1 MKMLNKDLTK
11 KAKNIPNQVSKDKK
25 KSKKDVDSDSEYL
38 PSESDTSSESE
49 SDSDCESS
57 DDEAIISN
65 VKKSEKTPET
75 KSKKNKPNLIKEMK
89 DKKNDKMN
97 NNIIILSAYP
107 NEANYEDEYDS
118 DYVTTS
124 DSGSESE
131 EHEDVSVSTSS
142 SSDDSDD
149 EGEEDEE
156 DEEKDNEEDGEESN
170 VKSFEEEDEKLL
182 KYMEGVSKKRKYK
195 TSNFIINPSKKQK
208 KTNDILENI
217 VEIEPDT
224 KRVNMVECDFKL
236 NMIDLVT
243 QNQYDVRNTILSHFK
258 DINKVIKD
266 KLIDEQIQNYEKS
279 MVVYQKKIEKKEK
292 KTSDK
297 HGRIF
302 SKLIKEK
309 SHMNDMK
316 MYKKYPVKK
325 QYEIIKKLR
334 EINDLSIVDKPYRL
348 KLIESSIPVIY
359 KSTALKKINQLR
371 NMDPTSGEYSKLK
384 NWIDMF
390 MNIPFEYF
398 SKLDVTKEDSHE
410 FLEKSYSVLNEA
422 VYGLD
427 DAKIQLIQLMGQLI
441 VNPTTIGCSIA
452 INGPPGTGKTS
463 LIKEG
468 VSKILNRPFI
478 FIPLGGATDS
488 SFLEGHSYT
497 YEGSTCGKIIQSII
511 DCKCMNPVIYF
522 DELDKISDSPKG
534 SEILNLLVHITDT
547 TQNNQF
553 HDKYFREIEFD
564 LSKCLFIFSYNE
576 EANISPI
583 LLDRMY
589 KIKTGGYSTK
599 EKIHIVN
606 NYLSPSIGK
615 QMAFPNSDIIIK
627 DDVLMYIIEKFTME
641 EKGVRNVKRCIE
653 IIYSKLNL
661 FRLMK
666 PGVNIFKQ
674 QIDLDVSFP
683 FEVTRNNVDKLIKIN
698 TGSSIYKHMYI

>member
-1 MKMLNKDLTK
+1 MKMLNKDLSK
-11 KAKNIPNQVSKDKK
+11 KAKSIPKQIVKDKHK
-25 KSKKDVDSDSEYL
+25 CKKDSDSDSEYL
-38 PSESDTSSESE
+38 PSETDTSSDSDSE
-49 SDSDCESS
+49 SDCESS
-57 DDEAIISN
+57 EDEVIISN
-65 VKKSEKTPET
+65 VKKTNKKIDTKT
-75 KSKKNKPNLIKEMK
+75 KIKEVNNMK

-97 NNIIILSAYP
+97 NNIIILSTYP
-107 NEANYEDEYDS
+107 NEPAYDEDYDS
-118 DYVTTS
+118 DYVSTS
-124 DSGSESE
+124 DSGSENE
-131 EHEDVSVSTSS
+131 EHEDVSVSSS

-149 EGEEDEE
+149 EEDEDEDEE
-156 DEEKDNEEDGEESN
+156 ENDDDEESN
-170 VKSFEEEDEKLL
+170 VKSFEEEDEKLI
-182 KYMEGVSKKRKYK
+182 KYMESVSKKRKYK
-195 TSNFIINPSKKQK
+195 APNAIINPSKKQK
-208 KTNDILENI
+208 KSVDVLENI
-217 VEIEPDT
+217 VEVEPET
-224 KRVNMVECDFKL
+224 KRVNMMECDFKL
-236 NMIDLVT
+236 NMSELVT
-243 QNQYDVRNTILSHFK
+243 QNQNEVRNTILSHFK
-258 DINKVIKD
+258 EINKVVKD

-279 MVVYQKKIEKKEK
+279 MIVYQKKMEKKEK
-292 KTSDK
+292 KTSEK

-316 MYKKYPVKK
+316 MYKKYPVKQ

-334 EINDLSIVDKPYRL
+334 EINELSIVDKPYRL

-371 NMDPTSGEYSKLK
+371 NMDPASGEYSKLK

-398 SKLDVTKEDSHE
+398 SKLDVTKEDSHD

-441 VNPTTIGCSIA
+441 VNPSTIGCSIA

-497 YEGSTCGKIIQSII
+497 YEGSTCGKIVQSII

-534 SEILNLLVHITDT
+534 AEILNLLVHITDT
-547 TQNNQF
+547 TQNCQF

-589 KIKTGGYSTK
+589 KIKTGGYSAK

-615 QMAFPNSDIIIK
+615 QMAFTNNDIIIK

>member
-1 MKMLNKDLTK
+1 MLNKDLSK
-11 KAKNIPNQVSKDKK
+11 KAKSIPKQIVKDKHK
-25 KSKKDVDSDSEYL
+25 CKKDSDSDSEYL
-38 PSESDTSSESE
+38 PSETDTSSDSDSE
-49 SDSDCESS
+49 SDCESS
-57 DDEAIISN
+57 EDEVIISN
-65 VKKSEKTPET
+65 VKKTNKKIDTKT
-75 KSKKNKPNLIKEMK
+75 KIKEVNNMK

-97 NNIIILSAYP
+97 NNIIILSTYP
-107 NEANYEDEYDS
+107 NEPAYDEDYDS
-118 DYVTTS
+118 DYVSTS
-124 DSGSESE
+124 DSGSENE
-131 EHEDVSVSTSS
+131 EHEDVSVSSS

-149 EGEEDEE
+149 EEDEDEDEE
-156 DEEKDNEEDGEESN
+156 ENDDDEESN
-170 VKSFEEEDEKLL
+170 VKSFEEEDEKLI
-182 KYMEGVSKKRKYK
+182 KYMESVSKKRKYK
-195 TSNFIINPSKKQK
+195 APNAIINPSKKQK
-208 KTNDILENI
+208 KSVDVLENI
-217 VEIEPDT
+217 VEVEPET
-224 KRVNMVECDFKL
+224 KRVNMMECDFKL
-236 NMIDLVT
+236 NMSELVT
-243 QNQYDVRNTILSHFK
+243 QNQNEVRNTILSHFK
-258 DINKVIKD
+258 EINKVVKD

-279 MVVYQKKIEKKEK
+279 MIVYQKKMEKKEK
-292 KTSDK
+292 KTSEK

-316 MYKKYPVKK
+316 MYKKYPVKQ

-334 EINDLSIVDKPYRL
+334 EINELSIVDKPYRL

-371 NMDPTSGEYSKLK
+371 NMDPASGEYSKLK

-398 SKLDVTKEDSHE
+398 SKLDVTKEDSHD

-441 VNPTTIGCSIA
+441 VNPSTIGCSIA

-497 YEGSTCGKIIQSII
+497 YEGSTCGKIVQSII

-534 SEILNLLVHITDT
+534 AEILNLLVHITDT
-547 TQNNQF
+547 TQNCQF

-589 KIKTGGYSTK
+589 KIKTGGYSAK

-615 QMAFPNSDIIIK
+615 QMAFTNNDIIIK

>member
-1 MKMLNKDLTK
+1 MKILNKDLSK
-11 KAKNIPNQVSKDKK
+11 KAKNIPKQVAKDKK
-25 KSKKDVDSDSEYL
+25 KNKNDSDIDSEYL
-38 PSESDTSSESE
+38 PSESDTSSD

-57 DDEAIISN
+57 DEEEIVYN
-65 VKKSEKTPET
+65 VKNSEIN
-75 KSKKNKPNLIKEMK
+75 SKNNRANLIKNVKGKNKK
-89 DKKNDKMN
+89 DLKNDKV
-97 NNIIILSAYP
+97 NNIIILSNYP
-107 NEANYEDEYDS
+107 NDAKYEDEYDS

-124 DSGSESE
+124 DSNSDSE
-131 EHEDVSVSTSS
+131 EDEDVSVSTSS
-142 SSDDSDD
+142 TESTKDSDEDNSENEDD
-149 EGEEDEE
+149 ESEED
-156 DEEKDNEEDGEESN
+156 D
-170 VKSFEEEDEKLL
+170 KLM
-182 KYMEGVSKKRKYK
+182 KYMDSESKKRKFKQVYNS
-195 TSNFIINPSKKQK
+195 TSCKKQK
-208 KTNDILENI
+208 KTNDVVDNI
-217 VEIEPDT
+217 VETESEP
-224 KRVNMVECDFKL
+224 VNISECDFKL
-236 NMIDLVT
+236 NMTELVT
-243 QNQYDVRNTILSHFK
+243 QNQDEVRNTILSHFK
-258 DINKVIKD
+258 NINRVIKD
-266 KLIDEQIQNYEKS
+266 KMIEQQIQNYEKS
-279 MVVYQKKIEKKEK
+279 LVIYNKKVEKKEK
-292 KTSDK
+292 KTCEK

-316 MYKKYPVKK
+316 MYKKYPIKQ
-325 QYEIIKKLR
+325 QYEVIKKLR
-334 EINDLSIVDKPYRL
+334 EINELSIVDKPYRL

-390 MNIPFEYF
+390 MNIPFEHF
-398 SKLDVTKEDSHE
+398 SKLNVSKDESHD
-410 FLEKSYSVLNEA
+410 FLEKSYSLLNNA

-441 VNPTTIGCSIA
+441 VNPSTIGCSIA

-534 SEILNLLVHITDT
+534 AEILNLLVHITDT
-547 TQNNQF
+547 TQNCQF

-589 KIKTGGYSTK
+589 KIKTGGYSVK

-606 NYLSPSIGK
+606 NYLSPFIGN
-615 QMAFPNSDIIIK
+615 QMAFSNNDIIIK
-627 DDVLMYIIEKFTME
+627 DDVLMYIIEKFTMD

-698 TGSSIYKHMYI
+698 TGSSIYKNMYI

>member
-1 MKMLNKDLTK
+1 MKILNKDLIK
-11 KAKNIPNQVSKDKK
+11 KSKTAPKQVVKDKN
-25 KSKKDVDSDSEYL
+25 KSKKDSDSDSEYF
-38 PSESDTSSESE
+38 PSETDTSSY

-57 DDEAIISN
+57 SDEEIVSN
-65 VKKSEKTPET
+65 NKKPEIKT
-75 KSKKNKPNLIKEMK
+75 KQPNPKT
-89 DKKNDKMN
+89 DKKKRKNISLSPDKLN
-97 NNIIILSAYP
+97 NNIIILSSYP
-107 NEANYEDEYDS
+107 NDAKYDDDYDS

-124 DSGSESE
+124 DSESDIE
-131 EHEDVSVSTSS
+131 EDEDVSVSTSS
-142 SSDDSDD
+142 TELEDDGESGYDEDDDD
-149 EGEEDEE
+149 EECQEYENLLSQM
-156 DEEKDNEEDGEESN
+156 DNATN
-170 VKSFEEEDEKLL
+170 
-182 KYMEGVSKKRKYK
+182 KRKFK
-195 TSNFIINPSKKQK
+195 NSIIDSIPIKKQK
-208 KTNDILENI
+208 KSDVVENI
-217 VEIEPDT
+217 VELNPEI
-224 KRVNMVECDFKL
+224 KLDFNL
-236 NMIDLVT
+236 NITDLVS
-243 QNQYDVRNTILSHFK
+243 QNQCDIRNTILSHFK
-258 DINKVIKD
+258 DINKVVKD

-279 MVVYQKKIEKKEK
+279 MVEYQKKVERKEK
-292 KTSDK
+292 KTGEK
-297 HGRIF
+297 HSRIF
-302 SKLIKEK
+302 SRLIKEK
-309 SHMNDMK
+309 SHTNDMRT
-316 MYKKYPVKK
+316 YKKYPLK
-325 QYEIIKKLR
+325 QQYDIIKKLR
-334 EINDLSIVDKPYRL
+334 EINDVSIVDKPYRL
-348 KLIESSIPVIY
+348 KLIESTIPVIY

-390 MNIPFEYF
+390 MNIPFEYY
-398 SKLDVTKEDSHE
+398 SKLDVTKEDSHD
-410 FLEKSYSVLNEA
+410 FLEKSYSILNEA

-463 LIKEG
+463 LIKDG

-534 SEILNLLVHITDT
+534 AEILNLLVHITDT
-547 TQNNQF
+547 TQNCQF

-589 KIKTGGYSTK
+589 KIKTGGYSTR

-606 NYLSPSIGK
+606 NYLSPFIGK
-615 QMAFPNSDIIIK
+615 QMAFSTNDIIIK
-627 DDVLMYIIEKFTME
+627 DDVLMYIIEKFTMD

-698 TGSSIYKHMYI
+698 TGNSIYKNMYI

>member
-1 MKMLNKDLTK
+1 MKMLNKDLSK
-11 KAKNIPNQVSKDKK
+11 KAKSIPKQVVKDKHK
-25 KSKKDVDSDSEYL
+25 CKKDSDSDSEYL
-38 PSESDTSSESE
+38 PSDTDTSSDSDSE
-49 SDSDCESS
+49 SDCESS
-57 DDEAIISN
+57 EDEVIISN
-65 VKKSEKTPET
+65 VKKTNKKIDT
-75 KSKKNKPNLIKEMK
+75 KIKEIK

-107 NEANYEDEYDS
+107 NEPAYDEDYDS

-124 DSGSESE
+124 DSGSENE
-131 EHEDVSVSTSS
+131 EHEDVSVSSS

-149 EGEEDEE
+149 EDDEDE
-156 DEEKDNEEDGEESN
+156 DEEKNDGDDDEEESN
-170 VKSFEEEDEKLL
+170 VKSFEEEDEKLI
-182 KYMEGVSKKRKYK
+182 KYMESVSKKRKYK
-195 TSNFIINPSKKQK
+195 TPNAIINPSKKQK
-208 KTNDILENI
+208 KSVEVLENI
-217 VEIEPDT
+217 VEVEPET
-224 KRVNMVECDFKL
+224 KKVNMMECDFKL
-236 NMIDLVT
+236 NMSELVT
-243 QNQYDVRNTILSHFK
+243 QNQNEVRNTILSHFK
-258 DINKVIKD
+258 EINKVVKD

-279 MVVYQKKIEKKEK
+279 LVVYQKKIEKKEK
-292 KTSDK
+292 KTSEK

-316 MYKKYPVKK
+316 MYKKYPVKQ

-334 EINDLSIVDKPYRL
+334 EINELSIVDKPYRL

-398 SKLDVTKEDSHE
+398 SKLDVTKEDSHN

-497 YEGSTCGKIIQSII
+497 YEGSTCGKIVQSII

-534 SEILNLLVHITDT
+534 AEILNLLVHITDT
-547 TQNNQF
+547 TQNCQF

-615 QMAFPNSDIIIK
+615 QMAFTNNDIIIK
-627 DDVLMYIIEKFTME
+627 DDVLMYIIEKFTMD

>member
-1 MKMLNKDLTK
+1 MKILNKDLTK
-11 KAKNIPNQVSKDKK
+11 KAKNVPKNVVKDKN
-25 KSKKDVDSDSEYL
+25 KSKEVSDSDSEYF
-38 PSESDTSSESE
+38 PSETDTSSD
-49 SDSDCESS
+49 SDSDCESLV
-57 DDEAIISN
+57 EEE
-65 VKKSEKTPET
+65 KSPQKT
-75 KSKKNKPNLIKEMK
+75 KKNKTNVIKGMK

-107 NEANYEDEYDS
+107 NETNYDDEYDS

-142 SSDDSDD
+142 SSNSDEDDG
-149 EGEEDEE
+149 EEEEDEE
-156 DEEKDNEEDGEESN
+156 ENDEEEVEHNNEEN
-170 VKSFEEEDEKLL
+170 EKLA
-182 KYMEGVSKKRKYK
+182 KYMERISKKRKYK
-195 TSNFIINPSKKQK
+195 DVNNKPSKKQK
-208 KTNDILENI
+208 KIENI
-217 VEIEPDT
+217 VEVVPEPET
-224 KRVNMVECDFKL
+224 KPVNMMECDFKL
-236 NMIDLVT
+236 NMNDLVR
-243 QNQYDVRNTILSHFK
+243 QNQNDVRNTILTHFK
-258 DINKVIKD
+258 DINKVVKD

-279 MVVYQKKIEKKEK
+279 LSVYQKKVERKEK
-292 KTSDK
+292 KTSEK

-316 MYKKYPVKK
+316 MFKKYPVKQ

-334 EINDLSIVDKPYRL
+334 EINELSIVDKPYRL

-371 NMDPTSGEYSKLK
+371 NMDPASGEYSKLK

-398 SKLDVTKEDSHE
+398 SKLDVTKEDSHV
-410 FLEKSYSVLNEA
+410 FLEKSYSILNEA

-497 YEGSTCGKIIQSII
+497 YEGSTCGKIVQSII

-534 SEILNLLVHITDT
+534 AEILNLLVHITDT
-547 TQNNQF
+547 TQNCQF

-599 EKIHIVN
+599 EKLHIVN

-615 QMAFPNSDIIIK
+615 QMAFSNDDIIIN
-627 DDVLMYIIEKFTME
+627 DDVLVYIIEKFTME

-683 FEVTRNNVDKLIKIN
+683 FHVTRNNVDKLIKIN

>member
-1 MKMLNKDLTK
+1 MKILNKDLIK
-11 KAKNIPNQVSKDKK
+11 KAKTVPKQVLKDKN
-25 KSKKDVDSDSEYL
+25 KSKKDSDSDSEYF
-38 PSESDTSSESE
+38 PSETDTSSD
-49 SDSDCESS
+49 SDSDYESSS
-57 DDEAIISN
+57 DDEIISN
-65 VKKSEKTPET
+65 VKNPEIKSKQN
-75 KSKKNKPNLIKEMK
+75 KSKIAPIVNDKKNKLDIKG
-89 DKKNDKMN
+89 DKM
-97 NNIIILSAYP
+97 NNIIILSGYP
-107 NEANYEDEYDS
+107 NDAKYEDEYDS

-124 DSGSESE
+124 DSGSDSE
-131 EHEDVSVSTSS
+131 EDEDVSVSTSS
-142 SSDDSDD
+142 TEIDEDD
-149 EGEEDEE
+149 ESDNGNEHDEE
-156 DEEKDNEEDGEESN
+156 CQVKKFEGGDNVN
-170 VKSFEEEDEKLL
+170 N
-182 KYMEGVSKKRKYK
+182 KRKFK
-195 TSNFIINPSKKQK
+195 NSNLDTIPSKKQK
-208 KTNDILENI
+208 KTNDIVENI
-217 VEIEPDT
+217 VEIPPET
-224 KRVNMVECDFKL
+224 KLDFKL
-236 NMIDLVT
+236 NITELAS
-243 QNQYDVRNTILSHFK
+243 QNQSSIRNTILSHFK

-279 MVVYQKKIEKKEK
+279 MAVYQEKVERKEK
-292 KTSDK
+292 KTCEK
-297 HGRIF
+297 HSRIF
-302 SKLIKEK
+302 SRLIKEK

-316 MYKKYPVKK
+316 MYKKYPLK
-325 QYEIIKKLR
+325 QQYDIIKKLR
-334 EINDLSIVDKPYRL
+334 EINEVSIVDKPYRL

-390 MNIPFEYF
+390 MNIPFEYY
-398 SKLDVTKEDSHE
+398 SKLEVTKDDSHN
-410 FLEKSYSVLNEA
+410 FLEKSYSILNEA

-497 YEGSTCGKIIQSII
+497 YEGSTCGKIVQSII

-534 SEILNLLVHITDT
+534 AEILNLLVHITDT
-547 TQNNQF
+547 TQNCQF

-606 NYLSPSIGK
+606 NYLSPFIGK
-615 QMAFPNSDIIIK
+615 QMAFSNNDIIIK
-627 DDVLMYIIEKFTME
+627 DDVLMYIIEKFTMD

-674 QIDLDVSFP
+674 QIDLEVSFP

-698 TGSSIYKHMYI
+698 TGNSIYKHMYI

>member
-1 MKMLNKDLTK
+1 MKILNKDLIK
-11 KAKNIPNQVSKDKK
+11 KAKSVPKQVVKDKN
-25 KSKKDVDSDSEYL
+25 KSKRDSDSDSEYF
-38 PSESDTSSESE
+38 PSETDTSSD

-57 DDEAIISN
+57 SDEEIVSN
-65 VKKSEKTPET
+65 VKKSEI
-75 KSKKNKPNLIKEMK
+75 KSKQNKPKIAPIVNDKKNKLDIKG
-89 DKKNDKMN
+89 DKM
-97 NNIIILSAYP
+97 NNIIILSGYP
-107 NEANYEDEYDS
+107 NDAKYEDEYDS

-124 DSGSESE
+124 DSGSDVE
-131 EHEDVSVSTSS
+131 EDEDISVSTSS
-142 SSDDSDD
+142 TEIDEDESDDDN
-149 EGEEDEE
+149 EDEE
-156 DEEKDNEEDGEESN
+156 ECQGKNVEEN
-170 VKSFEEEDEKLL
+170 EKLITYL
-182 KYMEGVSKKRKYK
+182 DNVTNKRKFK
-195 TSNFIINPSKKQK
+195 NSNLDSIPSKKQK
-208 KTNDILENI
+208 KTNDIVENI
-217 VEIEPDT
+217 VELPPET
-224 KRVNMVECDFKL
+224 KLDFNL
-236 NMIDLVT
+236 NITELAT
-243 QNQYDVRNTILSHFK
+243 QNQSDIRNTILSHFK

-279 MVVYQKKIEKKEK
+279 MVVYQKKLERKEK
-292 KTSDK
+292 KTCEK
-297 HGRIF
+297 HSRIF
-302 SKLIKEK
+302 SKLVKEK

-316 MYKKYPVKK
+316 MYKKYPLK
-325 QYEIIKKLR
+325 QQYDIIKKLR
-334 EINDLSIVDKPYRL
+334 EINEVSIVDKPYRL

-390 MNIPFEYF
+390 MNIPFEYY
-398 SKLDVTKEDSHE
+398 SKLEVTKEDSHD
-410 FLEKSYSVLNEA
+410 FLEKSYSILNDA

-497 YEGSTCGKIIQSII
+497 YEGSTCGKLVQSII

-534 SEILNLLVHITDT
+534 AEILNLLVHITDT
-547 TQNNQF
+547 TQNCQF

-606 NYLSPSIGK
+606 NYLSPFIGK
-615 QMAFPNSDIIIK
+615 QMAFSNNDIIIK

-666 PGVNIFKQ
+666 PGMNIFKQ
-674 QIDLDVSFP
+674 QIDLEVSFP

-698 TGSSIYKHMYI
+698 TGNSIYKHMYI

>member
-1 MKMLNKDLTK
+1 MKILNKDFPK
-11 KAKNIPNQVSKDKK
+11 KAKNVPKQVTKDKN
-25 KSKKDVDSDSEYL
+25 KSKKDSDSDSEYF
-38 PSESDTSSESE
+38 PSETDTSSD

-57 DDEAIISN
+57 EDEKNIPIS
-65 VKKSEKTPET
+65 KKSVT
-75 KSKKNKPNLIKEMK
+75 KPKKNKPNLIKEMK
-89 DKKNDKMN
+89 DKKSDKMN
-97 NNIIILSAYP
+97 NNIIILSTYP
-107 NEANYEDEYDS
+107 NETNYEDEYDS
-118 DYVTTS
+118 DYETTS
-124 DSGSESE
+124 DSCSEDE

-142 SSDDSDD
+142 SEDSSDEECDDDDD
-149 EGEEDEE
+149 EEEDVEEDEE
-156 DEEKDNEEDGEESN
+156 AESN
-170 VKSFEEEDEKLL
+170 VKSFEKEDEKLV
-182 KYMEGVSKKRKYK
+182 KYMESISKKRKYK
-195 TSNFIINPSKKQK
+195 NAVIKPSKKQK
-208 KTNDILENI
+208 ILENI
-217 VEIEPDT
+217 VEIEPET
-224 KRVNMVECDFKL
+224 KSVNMMDCDFKL
-236 NMIDLVT
+236 NISELVT
-243 QNQYDVRNTILSHFK
+243 QNQNEVRNTILSHFK
-258 DINKVIKD
+258 EINKVVKD

-279 MVVYQKKIEKKEK
+279 MVLYQQKIEKKEK
-292 KTSDK
+292 KTSEK

-316 MYKKYPVKK
+316 MYKKYPVKQ

-334 EINDLSIVDKPYRL
+334 EINELSIVDKPYRL

-398 SKLDVTKEDSHE
+398 SKLDVTKEDSHD
-410 FLEKSYSVLNEA
+410 FLQKSYSVLNEA

-534 SEILNLLVHITDT
+534 AEILNLLVHITDT
-547 TQNNQF
+547 TQNCQF

-606 NYLSPSIGK
+606 NYLSPTIGK
-615 QMAFPNSDIIIK
+615 QMAFSNNDIIIN

>member
-1 MKMLNKDLTK
+1 MKMLNKDLIT
-11 KAKNIPNQVSKDKK
+11 KAKSITKQLSKDKK
-25 KSKKDVDSDSEYL
+25 KSKKDCDSDSEYF
-38 PSESDTSSESE
+38 PSETDSDTESDTESE
-49 SDSDCESS
+49 CEQPS
-57 DDEAIISN
+57 EEEIILPENKSI
-65 VKKSEKTPET
+65 VKSKGKKNILPT
-75 KSKKNKPNLIKEMK
+75 KKNKPELLKGMK
-89 DKKNDKMN
+89 DKKDNKM
-97 NNIIILSAYP
+97 NNIIIVSGYP
-107 NEANYEDEYDS
+107 TDTKYDDDYDS
-118 DYVTTS
+118 EYETMSDES
-124 DSGSESE
+124 DSSE
-131 EHEDVSVSTSS
+131 ENEDVSVSTSS
-142 SSDDSDD
+142 TEKS
-149 EGEEDEE
+149 EEESDEE
-156 DEEKDNEEDGEESN
+156 DVDEEE
-170 VKSFEEEDEKLL
+170 EEEDENEKLL
-182 KYMEGVSKKRKYK
+182 EYMKKTSSKKRRMS
-195 TSNFIINPSKKQK
+195 TINTHPLKKQK
-208 KTNDILENI
+208 HSNDDVVVVNKVDDKDEEVVCGDFTLNVSKLTCQNEN
-217 VEIEPDT
+217 
-224 KRVNMVECDFKL
+224 
-236 NMIDLVT
+236 DL
-243 QNQYDVRNTILSHFK
+243 RNTILSHFK
-258 DINKVIKD
+258 DINKVVKD
-266 KLIDEQIQNYEKS
+266 ILIDEQIKNYEKS
-279 MVVYQKKIEKKEK
+279 LVIFQKKKEK
-292 KTSDK
+292 KETKTKEK
-297 HGRIF
+297 HTRIF

-309 SHMNDMK
+309 SHMNDTK
-316 MYKKYPVKK
+316 MFKKYPLEK
-325 QYEIIKKLR
+325 QYSIIKSLR
-334 EINDLSIVDKPYRL
+334 EINSLSIVDKPYRL
-348 KLIESSIPVIY
+348 QLIESKIPVIY

-371 NMDPTSGEYSKLK
+371 NMDPSGGEYCKLK

-390 MNIPFEYF
+390 MNIPFEHF
-398 SKLDVTKEDSHE
+398 SSLDVSKDDSHD
-410 FLEKSYSVLNEA
+410 FLEKSYEVLNRA

-534 SEILNLLVHITDT
+534 AEILNLLVHITDT
-547 TQNNQF
+547 TQNCQF

-576 EANISPI
+576 ESNISPI

-589 KIKTGGYSTK
+589 KIKTGGYSCK

-606 NYLSPSIGK
+606 NYLSPFISNQLTFEK
-615 QMAFPNSDIIIK
+615 NDIIIA

-641 EKGVRNVKRCIE
+641 EKGVRNIKRCIE

-674 QIDLDVSFP
+674 QIDLNVSFP
-683 FEVTRNNVDKLIKIN
+683 FVVTRDNVDKLIKMN
-698 TGSSIYKHMYI
+698 TTSSIYKNMYI

>member
-1 MKMLNKDLTK
+1 M
-11 KAKNIPNQVSKDKK
+11 
-25 KSKKDVDSDSEYL
+25 
-38 PSESDTSSESE
+38 
-49 SDSDCESS
+49 
-57 DDEAIISN
+57 
-65 VKKSEKTPET
+65 
-75 KSKKNKPNLIKEMK
+75 
-89 DKKNDKMN
+89 
-97 NNIIILSAYP
+97 NNIIILSSYP
-107 NEANYEDEYDS
+107 TDAKYEDEYDS
-118 DYVTTS
+118 EYVTTS
-124 DSGSESE
+124 DSDTDSE
-131 EHEDVSVSTSS
+131 EDEDISVSTSS
-142 SSDDSDD
+142 TELEEGECDDDD
-149 EGEEDEE
+149 E
-156 DEEKDNEEDGEESN
+156 
-170 VKSFEEEDEKLL
+170 EEEECQVKNSAENEKLL
-182 KYMEGVSKKRKYK
+182 TYMNNATNKRKYK
-195 TSNFIINPSKKQK
+195 NSIIDSIPIKKQK
-208 KTNDILENI
+208 KTNDIVENI
-217 VEIEPDT
+217 VELQPETEI
-224 KRVNMVECDFKL
+224 DFKL
-236 NMIDLVT
+236 NMTELAS
-243 QNQYDVRNTILSHFK
+243 QNQCDIRNTILSHFK

-279 MVVYQKKIEKKEK
+279 MAIYQKKVEKKQK
-292 KTSDK
+292 KTSEK
-297 HGRIF
+297 HSRIF
-302 SKLIKEK
+302 SRLIKEK
-309 SHMNDMK
+309 THTNDIK
-316 MYKKYPVKK
+316 MYKKYPLK
-325 QYEIIKKLR
+325 QQYDIIKKLR
-334 EINDLSIVDKPYRL
+334 EINEASIVDKPYRL
-348 KLIESSIPVIY
+348 KLIESTIPVIY

-390 MNIPFEYF
+390 MNIPFEYY
-398 SKLDVTKEDSHE
+398 SKLDVTREDSHD
-410 FLEKSYSVLNEA
+410 FLEKSYSILNEA

-441 VNPTTIGCSIA
+441 VNPSTIGCSIA

-534 SEILNLLVHITDT
+534 AEILNLLVHITDT
-547 TQNNQF
+547 TQNCQF

-606 NYLSPSIGK
+606 NYLSPFIGK
-615 QMAFPNSDIIIK
+615 QMAFSNNDIVIK

-698 TGSSIYKHMYI
+698 TGSSIYKNMYI

>member
-1 MKMLNKDLTK
+1 
-11 KAKNIPNQVSKDKK
+11 
-25 KSKKDVDSDSEYL
+25 
-38 PSESDTSSESE
+38 
-49 SDSDCESS
+49 
-57 DDEAIISN
+57 
-65 VKKSEKTPET
+65 
-75 KSKKNKPNLIKEMK
+75 
-89 DKKNDKMN
+89 
-97 NNIIILSAYP
+97 
-107 NEANYEDEYDS
+107 
-118 DYVTTS
+118 
-124 DSGSESE
+124 
-131 EHEDVSVSTSS
+131 
-142 SSDDSDD
+142 
-149 EGEEDEE
+149 
-156 DEEKDNEEDGEESN
+156 
-170 VKSFEEEDEKLL
+170 
-182 KYMEGVSKKRKYK
+182 
-195 TSNFIINPSKKQK
+195 
-208 KTNDILENI
+208 
-217 VEIEPDT
+217 
-224 KRVNMVECDFKL
+224 
-236 NMIDLVT
+236 
-243 QNQYDVRNTILSHFK
+243 
-258 DINKVIKD
+258 
-266 KLIDEQIQNYEKS
+266 
-279 MVVYQKKIEKKEK
+279 
-292 KTSDK
+292 
-297 HGRIF
+297 
-302 SKLIKEK
+302 
-309 SHMNDMK
+309 
-316 MYKKYPVKK
+316 
-325 QYEIIKKLR
+325 
-334 EINDLSIVDKPYRL
+334 VDKPYRL
-348 KLIESSIPVIY
+348 KLIESTIPVIY

-371 NMDPTSGEYSKLK
+371 HMDPTSGEYSKLK

-390 MNIPFEYF
+390 MNIPFEYY
-398 SKLDVTKEDSHE
+398 STLDVTKEDSHD
-410 FLEKSYSVLNEA
+410 FLEKSYSILNEA

-441 VNPTTIGCSIA
+441 VNPSTIGCSIA

-534 SEILNLLVHITDT
+534 AEILNLLVHITDT
-547 TQNNQF
+547 SQNCQF

-564 LSKCLFIFSYNE
+564 LSKCLFIFSYND

-589 KIKTGGYSTK
+589 KIKTGGYSSK

-606 NYLSPSIGK
+606 NYLSPFIGK
-615 QMAFPNSDIIIK
+615 QMAFSNNDIIIK

-683 FEVTRNNVDKLIKIN
+683 FEVTRNNVDKLIKMN
-698 TGSSIYKHMYI
+698 TGNSIYKHMYI